1 MNKTLELVHNHDNFC
16 RQNES
21 TEQSGK
27 RKDSNAQRMRN
38 TRKSLKNANKRSMT
52 LKKQQYLDS
61 INDGILAEETQV
73 DHDHISNEGSP
84 IPPPRPY
91 NLLRKKIN
99 FTMADLQNDVEN
111 DNGDDSFEVHSLP
124 STSSMKCQPQR
135 NCKIK
140 QNLVLYQAS
149 ETSDESDCD
158 NSEEQGSSSFESDS

>member
-1 MNKTLELVHNHDNFC
+1 MLNHDNFC
-16 RQNES
+16 RRNEN
-21 TEQSGK
+21 TEQSEK
-27 RKDSNAQRMRN
+27 RKDSNAQHMRN
-38 TRKSLKNANKRSMT
+38 TRKSLKHANKRSMT
-52 LKKQQYLDS
+52 IKKQQYLDS
-61 INDGILAEETQV
+61 NNDGILAEETQV
-73 DHDHISNEGSP
+73 DHDHISDEGSP

-111 DNGDDSFEVHSLP
+111 DNGDDSFEAQPLP

-158 NSEEQGSSSFESDS
+158 KSISEEQESSSFESDS